1 MRHRTRP
8 RLAIAALAM
17 LLATP
22 ALPQNAPDAGR
33 LQTTPLAATPLPRA
47 ERPPEGPNPYADP
60 PGVPACRQVCTPTAC
75 PAGQAC
81 APFCYQECM

>member
-1 MRHRTRP
+1 MRH
-8 RLAIAALAM
+8 RLAIAVLAV
-17 LLATP
+17 LLVTP
-22 ALPQNAPDAGR
+22 ALPQNVPDAGR
-33 LQTTPLAATPLPRA
+33 PRSPPVAATPLPSA
-47 ERPPEGPNPYADP
+47 EKPPKSESPNPYADP